1 MRQCTLLALLMMSF
15 VFASKSQAA
24 ESYEAENGAGFFDYL
39 PAAPEIKLPKLKIPF
54 WTTDLKK
61 AKKAYNNG
69 NFERAHKFFRRESED
84 GNVVADWYL
93 AHMYRLGQGVP
104 KSASVAFSYYTKVAE
119 SYDADE
125 DDHQR
130 LRIAVD
136 SQVWLAHY
144 RRIGI
149 PEAGVTPEPE
159 QAARTY
165 LRLASTYG
173 HPAAQFA
180 LGDMNMVGDGV
191 KKNPQQGLKWLTAA
205 ARKRNAEAQAYLG
218 DLYWAGR
225 NVKKSETRAVMW
237 YVLAMETVKPEDSPT
252 IANRY
257 NELLS
262 VVDAD
267 TKLEAE
273 ARARVWSEQ
282 FPPPSDN

>member
-1 MRQCTLLALLMMSF
+1 
-15 VFASKSQAA
+15 
-24 ESYEAENGAGFFDYL
+24 
-39 PAAPEIKLPKLKIPF
+39 
-54 WTTDLKK
+54 
-61 AKKAYNNG
+61 
-69 NFERAHKFFRRESED
+69 
-84 GNVVADWYL
+84 
-93 AHMYRLGQGVP
+93 
-104 KSASVAFSYYTKVAE
+104 
-119 SYDADE
+119 
-125 DDHQR
+125 
-130 LRIAVD
+130 
-136 SQVWLAHY
+136 
-144 RRIGI
+144 
-149 PEAGVTPEPE
+149 
-159 QAARTY
+159 
-165 LRLASTYG
+165 
-173 HPAAQFA
+173 
-180 LGDMNMVGDGV
+180 
-191 KKNPQQGLKWLTAA
+191 LTAA

>member
-1 MRQCTLLALLMMSF
+1 MLCFTSVPQ
-15 VFASKSQAA
+15 ASAA
-24 ESYEAENGAGFFDYL
+24 ELDEGAGFFDYL
-39 PAAPEIKLPKLKIPF
+39 PAAPEIKLPKLTIPF

-69 NFERAHKFFRRESED
+69 NFERAHKYFRRESED

-104 KSASVAFSYYTKVAE
+104 KSASVAYSYYTKVAE
-119 SYDADE
+119 SYDAEE

-130 LRIAVD
+130 LRITVD

-144 RRIGI
+144 QRVGI
-149 PEAGVTPEPE
+149 PEAGVLPEPDN
-159 QAARTY
+159 AARIY

-205 ARKRNAEAQAYLG
+205 ARKRNPEAQAYLG
-218 DLYWAGR
+218 DLYWSGR

-237 YVLAMETVKPEDSPT
+237 YVLAMETVRPAENPNIVS
-252 IANRY
+252 RY
-257 NELLS
+257 NDLMAAI
-262 VVDAD
+262 DAD

-273 ARARVWSEQ
+273 ARAKVWSEQ
-282 FPPPSDN
+282 FPVPQEN